1 MSIPYEHP
9 NEFRPEDPQ
18 PQQDVHLAHYWA
30 IVLKHQRLILLSIG
44 AALLIG
50 LILSVLSERS
60 YRATAVLNVE
70 KDNPGLLEIG
80 SQQQFTAQDPEFLPT
95 QTRLMRSRGVAERVV
110 SKLDPETA
118 KDVSPGEIQSK
129 LEATPIRG
137 TSLIELSY
145 VGDSPEQAARIANLV
160 AEEYINWTIES
171 KFQAVGQTSAFIT
184 RQIEQLKTE
193 IDAKEQELQAYGREK
208 GIISDNPQT
217 NVTLQN
223 LESLNTDYGAAV
235 ADRVA
240 KEAKYRELQNSSPE
254 AIADTLSD
262 GETAQL
268 RTEQARLEREY
279 AEKLSLYKPEW
290 PAMLQLKAEIDKG
303 RQHLQTFTRDTAQRA
318 RELARSEYLTA
329 RRREDSL
336 RAVLQG
342 QKGEAMALNSDAVQ
356 YNNLAVEVKT
366 KRALHDKLLEQQ
378 AETEVT
384 SRLRGQG
391 VSNVRV
397 VDSALPP
404 ATRFRPSYSRNALNS
419 LFFGAAI
426 GLGLAFLREYF
437 DRSLRSPE
445 QVEQYLHLP
454 ALGVIPAV
462 GSAAHRRYGYPY
474 GFRRRKSSQQE
485 TEAGETQAVELLPH
499 DHPRTT
505 AAEAYRAFRTSLL
518 LSRAGGVKSIV
529 ITSSVPAEGKTS
541 TALNLAIVLGQL
553 GKNVLLVDADLHK
566 PRTHEILRISNRAG
580 LVTILAENAKPSD
593 VIVRTSYPGVS
604 VIPAGPPSPNPS
616 GLLASDAME
625 SLLEWM
631 SARYDFVVIDTPP
644 ISMVSDAILL
654 GYRADGAVLCVK
666 GGHTPREQVV
676 RVRDKMLRSN
686 VRILGVLINNLEDDP
701 TAYGGRYYHYYSEQ
715 GAYSSRPPESGIA

>member
-1 MSIPYEHP
+1 MSNQNEAPYE
-9 NEFRPEDPQ
+9 FRADE

-30 IVLKHQRLILLSIG
+30 VILKHQRLILVSIG
-44 AALLIG
+44 IALLVG
-50 LILSVLSERS
+50 LLISVLSERS

-70 KDNPGLLEIG
+70 KDTASLLEIG
-80 SQQQFTAQDPEFLPT
+80 TQRPFSAQDPEFLPT
-95 QTRLMRSRGVAERVV
+95 QTRLMKSRGVAERVLARLEPEAASEV
-110 SKLDPETA
+110 SA
-118 KDVSPGEIQSK
+118 AEIQAN
-129 LEATPIRG
+129 LEANPIRG

-145 VGDSPEQAARIANLV
+145 IGDSPEQAAQIANLT
-160 AEEYINWTIES
+160 ADEYIQWNIES
-171 KFQAVGQTSAFIT
+171 KLQAVDQTSSFIAT
-184 RQIEQLKTE
+184 QIAQLKNE
-193 IDAKEQELQAYGREK
+193 IDAKELELQAYGREK

-223 LESLNTDYGAAV
+223 LESLNTDYSAAV

-240 KEAKYRELQNSSPE
+240 KEARFRELQNASPD

-279 AEKLSLYKPEW
+279 AEKLNLYKPEW
-290 PAMLQLKAEIDKG
+290 PAMQQLKAQIDKG
-303 RQHLQTFTRDTAQRA
+303 SQHLWTFTRETAARA
-318 RELARSEYLTA
+318 REVARSEYLTA

-336 RAVLQG
+336 RAVMQG

-356 YNNLAVEVKT
+356 YNTLAVEVKT

-397 VDSALPP
+397 VDDALPP
-404 ATRFRPSYSRNALNS
+404 GARFRPSYSRNALNA
-419 LFFGAAI
+419 LLFGAAI
-426 GLGLAFLREYF
+426 GLGLAFLREYL

-445 QVEQYLHLP
+445 QVEQYLQLP

-462 GSAAHRRYGYPY
+462 GAPSHRRYGYSY
-474 GFRRRKSSQQE
+474 LLKKRRKPFQDD
-485 TEAGETQAVELLPH
+485 GENEEKQSVELLPH
-499 DHPRTT
+499 EHPRTT
-505 AAEAYRAFRTSLL
+505 AAEAYRAFRTALL

-541 TALNLAIVLGQL
+541 TALNLSIVLGQL
-553 GKNVLLVDADLHK
+553 GKNVLLIDADLHK
-566 PRTHEILRISNRAG
+566 PRTHEVLRISNRAG
-580 LVTILAENAKPSD
+580 LVTILAENARPAD
-593 VIVRTSYPGVS
+593 VTVKTSFPGLS
-604 VIPAGPPSPNPS
+604 VIPAGPLSPNPS
-616 GLLASDAME
+616 GLLASDAMAD
-625 SLLEWM
+625 LLKS
-631 SARYDFVVIDTPP
+631 SASNYDFVVIDTPP

-666 GGHTPREQVV
+666 GGDTPREQVA

-715 GAYSSRPPESGIA
+715 G